1 MNPLMFRDPDYFAK
15 PIFAGVVAALAGL
28 TTSAVTDTG
37 IAVDKRAAS
46 TGKQFQGVQLAL
58 PVQVLLDSGQS
69 QAVALTL
76 QHSDASSSGYAT
88 LATETT
94 TLTNST
100 TDTGVT
106 TRALAKVSANVLSAK
121 RWVRGRVVFTGSDA
135 DTGGN
140 QDASALVMTFMGA
153 NEEPV

>member
-1 MNPLMFRDPDYFAK
+1 MNNLAFRDPDYFAK
-15 PIFAGVVAALAGL
+15 PVYAGVIDALTGL

-46 TGKQFQGVQLAL
+46 TGKQFQGVLLQL
-58 PVQVLLDSGQS
+58 PVQVILDSGQS

-76 QHSDASSSGYAT
+76 QHSDASSSGFAT

-94 TLTNST
+94 TITNAST
-100 TDTGVT
+100 STGVVS
-106 TRALAKVSANVLSAK
+106 RGVAKVSANALSAK
-121 RWVRGRVVFTGSDA
+121 RWLRGRVVFTGSAA
-135 DTGGN
+135 DTGGDQN
-140 QDASALVMTFMGA
+140 ASAMTMTFFGS